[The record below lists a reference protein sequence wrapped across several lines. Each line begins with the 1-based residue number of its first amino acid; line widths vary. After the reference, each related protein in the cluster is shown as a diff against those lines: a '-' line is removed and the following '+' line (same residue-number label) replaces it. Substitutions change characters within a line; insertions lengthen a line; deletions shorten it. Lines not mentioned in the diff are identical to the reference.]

1 MITKDYILSQPR
13 PPYHGRMWTR
23 RSWNAWRAQP
33 LAVQLIWAVL
43 LVELGVALWERQWPL
58 AGVAAITFVCT
69 LLPLVIVK
77 RMDIRL
83 PTAFLVGITLFI
95 FATIFLGEAFD
106 FYNRYAWW
114 DLVMHAGSAIG
125 FGLLGF
131 LFVFMLFEGDRY
143 AAPAWA
149 LALIAFSFAV
159 TIGALWEIF
168 EFAMDQL
175 FGLNMQKSGLV
186 DTMADLIVDV
196 AGASIGALA
205 GYFYLKGRSMGGFTT
220 VLHDFVE
227 RNRQHFGKRPR

>member
-1 MITKDYILSQPR
+1 MFTKDCILSHAV

-23 RSWNAWRAQP
+23 RPWKALRAQP

-43 LVELGVALWERQWPL
+43 LVEFGVALWERQWPV
-58 AGVAAITFVCT
+58 AGVAAITFVLT
-69 LLPLVIVK
+69 LLPMLIVN

-131 LFVFMLFEGDRY
+131 LFVLMLFEGDRY

-149 LALIAFSFAV
+149 LALIAFCFAV
-159 TIGALWEIF
+159 TIGALWEVF

-175 FGLNMQKSGLV
+175 VGLNMQKSGLV
-186 DTMADLIVDV
+186 DSMSDLIVDV
-196 AGASIGALA
+196 LGASIGALA
-205 GYFYLKGRSMGGFTT
+205 GYFNLKGRSMGGFTA

-227 RNRQHFGKRPR
+227 RNRQHFDKRPR

>member
-1 MITKDYILSQPR
+1 VPGR
-13 PPYHGRMWTR
+13 VRPYHGGMRIQSPWK
-23 RSWNAWRAQP
+23 AWRAKP
-33 LAVQLIWAVL
+33 LAVQLIWTVL
-43 LVELGVALWERQWPL
+43 LVEFGVALWERQWPL
-58 AGVAAITFVCT
+58 AGVAAITFVLT
-69 LLPLVIVK
+69 LLPMLIVN
-77 RMDIRL
+77 RMNIRL
-83 PTAFLVGITLFI
+83 PTAFLVGITFFI

-106 FYNRYAWW
+106 FYNRYWWW
-114 DLVMHAGSAIG
+114 DLVMHGGSAVG

-168 EFAMDQL
+168 EFGMDQL

-186 DTMADLIVDV
+186 DTMYDLIVDV
-196 AGASIGALA
+196 VGASIGALA
-205 GYFYLKGRSMGGFTT
+205 GYLYLKGRSMGGFTT